1 MKAFSLT
8 VVAAAALWLASLAA
22 AQDSPAA
29 AGQKPP
35 TQQELFDQFKKTID
49 GATLVGNFTMG
60 DEKEPK
66 LRREEYT
73 ILSVQKLEEEDY
85 WLFKARIK
93 YGDKDG
99 VFPMPLQVK
108 WAGTTPV
115 ITLDNVTILNLGTFD
130 ARVLIHDNQYVG
142 TWRHGDKGGQL
153 FGVIEH
159 RDAADEKA
167 ADVKP
172 SGATK

>member
-1 MKAFSLT
+1 MKMLPILACLGAMALAS
-8 VVAAAALWLASLAA
+8 AAAS
-22 AQDSPAA
+22 QEPETEK
-29 AGQKPP
+29 KPP
-35 TQQELFDQFKKTID
+35 SQQELFDQFKKTMD
-49 GATLVGNFTMG
+49 GATLAGHFTMG
-60 DEKEPK
+60 GEKEPQP
-66 LRREEYT
+66 RREEYT

-153 FGVIEH
+153 FGVIER
-159 RDAADEKA
+159 RDAAVEPAK
-167 ADVKP
+167 
-172 SGATK
+172 